1 MSSKVTYRQQFT
13 RCGKPRCRK
22 CREGAG
28 HGPYWYAYWSE
39 KGRTVSK
46 YIGTHLPEDI
56 EASQINSGEAEADT
70 ARASSHNPPAPV
82 LRVYLLGQFRI
93 ERKVGSEWRTID
105 SRTWHR
111 RRARAL
117 LGCLLSHAGRRLG
130 REQLMELLWPDLDI
144 EVAANRLNG
153 AVHELRQILEPEIA
167 RPAASRMLRLERDV
181 LELADDS
188 QVWVDAEEFE
198 HLLKAAETCTNPE
211 QTEFLLDEAASLYR
225 GSYLLE
231 ELYSEWAAPRRDA
244 LQREWVGLLLKLADL
259 RAKRGAFVG
268 AIELLDRLR
277 AADPTNETALQ
288 RLMLLLTQLDRR
300 GEALQVYRQ
309 HAATLKRDYESEPLP
324 ETVKLY
330 DALRK
335 GLIPAATTAPAQP
348 AEAQEQQTT
357 APASQSDA
365 RQEQPD
371 QAFPFVRPV
380 FQRRHNQSPLIGRER
395 ELEAMRQVMLSLEGA
410 AMAEGA
416 RHDEDTVLRA
426 LHTATSLR
434 MNRPHFLLLRGEA
447 GIGKTRLAEELSLEA
462 YTRGWAVAWS
472 RSYEQERAIPYRP
485 WTEVLRVLLHGTA
498 TFSEL
503 VNSVTSAN
511 GHSASSSSSVKLERL
526 SALLPELAIDATR
539 PTMRSPAPLPHEQER
554 LHLWEAALGLLGT
567 LSKIHPLLLVFDDLH
582 WADESSIELLTYLAH
597 HLQDQRVLLLVT
609 CREGELSPLHR
620 LRTLITDLRREQAIV
635 ALSVQPLTHS
645 QIGTLVAHLPEDIVE
660 SVQKQAAGNPFFAE
674 ELARYLE
681 AMYSEEDLPLPIA
694 VNRQT
699 ETAPGA
705 YAARPDPARS
715 SHTLPE
721 AIAAVLERRLSRLS
735 NDCQALLGKAAVL
748 GGSFELSQLLP
759 MVREHDEDTVLDLL
773 EEALQA
779 GLLTEEGT
787 GAHITY
793 HFWHPLIISHLYERL
808 SAARRAQLHR
818 RAAEAIKA
826 THLAAPE
833 KVAAAIV
840 HHLSRG
846 GGDPEQIACYA
857 ELAGNQAYS
866 LAAYSEAQQYYLQ
879 AIQASIGAEQLAL
892 NGAEIHQQ
900 IRTIT
905 PQITSRLAH
914 TDPLHICRL
923 LELVAECSSVLGNF
937 EDACYLYE
945 YLLDLRSSERSQQQ
959 AFSAAQGNQEQRL
972 KEAQIQAL
980 LWREIGNIWIATG
993 DCGRAY
999 QCYERGKE
1007 VMSRAGI
1014 TSGAAWA
1021 CLQLLYGAALRLEGN
1036 YHEARRYLQ
1045 EALETLESVVQ
1056 LSSSQQ
1062 EGTPAQSHKDLQ
1074 TRTERA
1080 LLGDPLEIGDAHEK
1094 LGIVAASVGQLSEG
1108 IKHMHIALSIYEQR
1122 ELVSEMARVCGNLGA
1137 ASIVQGELDAARQY
1151 LQRSLDLAERT
1162 GDLPNMAHV
1171 MLNLGDASHRIGD
1184 LLESE
1189 KWYKHSLALAER
1201 INDRERMNGCLV
1213 ELSSVQQDL
1222 GNLDE
1227 AAISLRRALSIG
1239 RALRNPRCIRYA
1251 LISLGDLR
1259 IMSAIVSGKLLLDSV
1274 HQSQPPISSRRLLF
1288 RARSTLQRAIS
1299 YEGLEA
1305 EAIIDGRLLLA
1316 SLHFL
1321 LGDLETAEAMSE
1333 QILKE
1338 SYENET
1344 LRTIGR
1350 AYRLLGRIMTT
1361 RGDYNQADYYFEQA
1375 MQIFQERGFRL
1386 EYARAL
1392 HGYGISLAQRHTI
1405 PTPLKGRKTSDQD
1418 YRRGVDYLYEARHI
1432 FSSCHADLESTLID
1446 HILTQ
1451 LGEQSAA
1458 GVREI

>member
-46 YIGTHLPEDI
+46 YIGTRLPEGI
-56 EASQINSGEAEADT
+56 EASQIYSGEAEAEG
-70 ARASSHNPPAPV
+70 ARAGSHNPPSPV

-93 ERKVGSEWRTID
+93 ERKVGGEWRAVD

-130 REQLMELLWPDLDI
+130 REQIMELLWPDLDI
-144 EVAANRLNG
+144 DVAANRLNG

-181 LELADDS
+181 LELADDT

-198 HLLKAAETCTNPE
+198 RLLKAAETCTDPE
-211 QTEFLLDEAASLYR
+211 QTEALLDEAASLYR

-259 RAKRGAFVG
+259 RARRGAFVS

-288 RLMLLLTQLDRR
+288 RLMLLLTRLDRR
-300 GEALQVYRQ
+300 GEALQIYRQ
-309 HAATLKRDYESEPLP
+309 HAAMLQRDYESEPLR
-324 ETVKLY
+324 ETVELY
-330 DALRK
+330 EALRK
-335 GLIPAATTAPAQP
+335 GLVPPPISAPAQP
-348 AEAQEQQTT
+348 AAAPQEQEAKST
-357 APASQSDA
+357 APSRDTKQASPAQTFS
-365 RQEQPD
+365 
-371 QAFPFVRPV
+371 FVRPV
-380 FQRRHNQSPLIGRER
+380 FQLGRHNQSPLIGRER
-395 ELEAMRQVMLSLEGA
+395 ELETMRQVMLSLEGVA
-410 AMAEGA
+410 TQEGA
-416 RHDEDTVLRA
+416 GPEEDMVSRA
-426 LHTATSLR
+426 LHTAATAHGAR
-434 MNRPHFLLLRGEA
+434 RPHFLLLRGEA

-503 VNSVTSAN
+503 VNSVTTSGSA
-511 GHSASSSSSVKLERL
+511 GAPSPSSVKLERL
-526 SALLPELAIDATR
+526 SALLPELAIDAAQ
-539 PTMRSPAPLPHEQER
+539 PAMRSPAPLPHEQER

-582 WADESSIELLTYLAH
+582 WADDSSIDLLTYLAH

-609 CREGELSPLHR
+609 CREGELPPLHR
-620 LRTLITDLRREQAIV
+620 LRTLITDLKREQTIV

-645 QIGTLVAHLPEDIVE
+645 QIGTLLAHLPEDIVA
-660 SVQKQAAGNPFFAE
+660 SIQTQAAGNPFFAE

-681 AMYSEEDLPLPIA
+681 AMYSDEDLPLPIA
-694 VNRQT
+694 VSRHI
-699 ETAPGA
+699 ETTPGA
-705 YAARPDPARS
+705 YATHPARS
-715 SHTLPE
+715 SRALPE

-735 NDCQALLGKAAVL
+735 GGCQALLGKAAVL

-826 THLAAPE
+826 THVASQE

-846 GGDPEQIACYA
+846 GGDPVQIAHYA
-857 ELAGNQAYS
+857 ELAGNEAYS

-879 AIQASIGAEQLAL
+879 AIQASIGAEQSISNDAD
-892 NGAEIHQQ
+892 IHQQ
-900 IRTIT
+900 IRSIM
-905 PQITSRLAH
+905 PHIISPLLKA
-914 TDPLHICRL
+914 DPLHICRL
-923 LELVAECSSVLGNF
+923 LELVAECSMVQGNF
-937 EDACYLYE
+937 EDARYLYE
-945 YLLDLRSSERSQQQ
+945 YILDLRSSERFQRQG
-959 AFSAAQGNQEQRL
+959 FPAQNDQERR
-972 KEAQIQAL
+972 KEVQIQAL
-980 LWREIGNIWIATG
+980 LWREIGNTWTATG
-993 DCGRAY
+993 DCVRTY

-1007 VMSRAGI
+1007 VMTRAGI

-1021 CLQLLYGAALRLEGN
+1021 CLHLQYGATLRLEGN

-1045 EALETLESVVQ
+1045 EALEMLESVVQ
-1056 LSSSQQ
+1056 QSSEQRESA
-1062 EGTPAQSHKDLQ
+1062 PAQAHKELQ

-1094 LGIVAASVGQLSEG
+1094 LGIVAASVGELSEG

-1227 AAISLRRALSIG
+1227 AASSLKRALSIG
-1239 RALRNPRCIRYA
+1239 RSLRNSRCIRYA
-1251 LISLGDLR
+1251 LISMADLR
-1259 IMSAIVSGKLLLDSV
+1259 ITSAIIKGNLLLDST
-1274 HQSQPPISSRRLLF
+1274 HYNRPPASCQRLLF

-1299 YEGLEA
+1299 FEGLEI
-1305 EAIIDGRLLLA
+1305 EAIIDGKLLLA
-1316 SLHFL
+1316 MLHFL
-1321 LGDLETAEAMSE
+1321 LGDLETAESMTA
-1333 QILKE
+1333 QILRE
-1338 SYENET
+1338 SYENEIV
-1344 LRTIGR
+1344 RSIGR
-1350 AYRLLGRIMTT
+1350 AYRLLGRIMTA
-1361 RGDYNQADYYFEQA
+1361 RGDYEQADYYFEQA
-1375 MQIFQERGFRL
+1375 IQIFQEREFRL

-1392 HGYGISLAQRHTI
+1392 HGYGISLAQRRSAA
-1405 PTPLKGRKTSDQD
+1405 TPITARETGEQAH
-1418 YRRGVDYLYEARHI
+1418 RRGLDYLHEARHI
-1432 FSSCHADLESTLID
+1432 FSSCHADLESTWVEYVLV
-1446 HILTQ
+1446 Q
-1451 LGEQSAA
+1451 LGEPSAA